1 MRTRSVDM
9 ALESGRVNSYR
20 EALVVVRFGDGA
32 AIECVL
38 DTGFDGGLMLPRA
51 FVSQIQ
57 NSTIGELT
65 FEMVGG
71 ARMSAEVGLADIDWL
86 GQLRQIE
93 VIVSE
98 SDDALVGTELLAATT
113 LIIDYTASTV
123 TISTGLDGI

>member
-1 MRTRSVDM
+1 M

-20 EALVVVRFGDGA
+20 EALVQVRLEDGA
-32 AIECVL
+32 AIECVV

-57 NSTIGELT
+57 IPIVGELT

-71 ARMSAEVGLADIDWL
+71 AKMSAQIGLTVIKWL
-86 GQLRQIE
+86 GELREVE

-98 SDDALVGTELLAATT
+98 SDDALVGTELLMATT
-113 LIIDYTASTV
+113 LIIDYPSNTL
-123 TISTGLDGI
+123 TISTDEDPAA